1 MRDDVAFQIINDELY
16 LDGNARQNLATFC
29 QTWDDENVHKL
40 MDLSINKN
48 WIDKEEYPQS
58 AAIDLRCVNMVADL
72 WHAPAPKNG
81 QAVGTNTIGSSE
93 ACMLGGMAMKWR
105 WRKRME
111 AAGKPTDKPNLV
123 CGPVQICWHKFARY
137 WDVELREIPMRP
149 GQLFMD
155 PKRMIEA
162 CDENTIGVVPTFGV
176 TYTGGMAMKWR
187 WRKRMEAAGKPTDK
201 PNLVC
206 GPVQI
211 CWHKFAR
218 YWDVELREIPMR
230 PGQLFMDPKRMIE
243 ACDENTI
250 GVVPTFGV
258 TYTGNYE
265 FPQPLHDALD
275 KFQADTG
282 IDIDMHIDA
291 ASGGFLAPFV
301 APDIVWDFR
310 LPRVKSISASGH
322 KFGLAPL
329 GCGWV
334 IWRDEEALP
343 QELVFNVDYLGGQIG
358 TFAINFS
365 RPAGQVIAQYYEF
378 LRLGREGY
386 TKVQNASYQVAAYL
400 ADEIAKLGPYEFI
413 CTGRPDEGIP
423 AVCFKLKD
431 GEDPGYTL
439 YDLSERLRLRGWQV
453 PAFTLGGEA
462 TDIVVMRIMCRR
474 GFEMDFAELLLEDYK
489 ASLKYLSDH
498 PKLQGIAQ
506 QN

>member
-1 MRDDVAFQIINDELY
+1 MATSVQTGKAKQLTLLGFFAITASMVMAVYEYPTFATSGFSLVFFLLLGGILWFIPVGLCAAEMATVDGWEEGGVFAWVSNTLGPRWGFAAISFGYLQIAIGFIPMLY
-16 LDGNARQNLATFC
+16 FVL
-29 QTWDDENVHKL
+29 
-40 MDLSINKN
+40 

-93 ACMLGGMAMKWR
+93 ACML
-105 WRKRME
+105 
-111 AAGKPTDKPNLV
+111 
-123 CGPVQICWHKFARY
+123 
-137 WDVELREIPMRP
+137 
-149 GQLFMD
+149 
-155 PKRMIEA
+155 
-162 CDENTIGVVPTFGV
+162 
-176 TYTGGMAMKWR
+176 GGMAMKWR

-506 QN
+506 QNSFKHT